1 MSQRSREHRARQT
14 NIPWAIVAIGAVLL
28 VLAAFLILRQ
38 AGPSHGGT
46 PRIEVDQQAI
56 DFGYVKLGEPRSFK
70 IVVTNTGDGVLRFNE
85 KPYIE
90 VLEGC

>member
-1 MSQRSREHRARQT
+1 MSEPSRQHRARPA
-14 NIPWAIVAIGAVLL
+14 NVLWPIIAIGALL
-28 VLAAFLILRQ
+28 LALAAFLLVKQ
-38 AGPSHGGT
+38 AGPIDGGT
-46 PRIEVDQQAI
+46 ARIEVDHQSI
-56 DFGYVKLGEPRSFK
+56 DYGYVKLGEPRSFK

>member
-1 MSQRSREHRARQT
+1 M
-14 NIPWAIVAIGAVLL
+14 
-28 VLAAFLILRQ
+28 LAAFLFVRQ
-38 AGPSHGGT
+38 AGPSQGGT
-46 PRIEVDQQAI
+46 PRIVVDQQKI
-56 DFGYVKLGEPRSFK
+56 DYGYVKLDEPRSFK